1 VTVPGAVDP
10 TGAPQPPAPGEPWTV
25 LHLVR
30 WSSPWLA
37 ERGVER
43 ARLDVELMLA
53 DALGVER
60 LRLYLEFDRPLVESE
75 LAAFRARLRRRAA
88 REPLQ
93 YILGE
98 TGFRQL
104 RLRTDRRALI
114 PRPET
119 EELAGVVLAWAAEQ
133 GVEHPLDALDV
144 GTGTGAIALSL
155 AVEGPFRRVVAT
167 DVSPEA
173 LELARE
179 NASRVTLQ
187 DGVEVEF
194 RVGGLFSPLRA
205 GERFHVLVSN
215 PPYVS
220 ESDWTGLQP
229 EVRDWEPKGAL
240 TPGPEGLELL
250 HALVEG
256 APDHMMP
263 GGLLALEVGVEQAGP
278 LKDRIRNGGR
288 FTDVRVLKDL
298 SGRDRMVLAIAR
310 NDDGQGG
317 R

>member
-1 VTVPGAVDP
+1 M
-10 TGAPQPPAPGEPWTV
+10 TGAGTLDPAGTPQPPPPGEPWTV

-30 WSSPWLA
+30 WSSAWLA

-53 DALGVER
+53 DALGVDR
-60 LRLYLEFDRPLVESE
+60 LRLYLEFDRPLVEGE
-75 LAAFRARLRRRAA
+75 LAAFRSRLRRRAA

-93 YILGE
+93 YILGR
-98 TGFRQL
+98 TDFRQL

-119 EELAGVVLAWAAEQ
+119 EELVGAILDWAGTWEGDGGLE
-133 GVEHPLDALDV
+133 ALDV

-155 AVEGPFRRVVAT
+155 ALEGRFRSVVAT

-173 LELARE
+173 LDLARE
-179 NASRVTLQ
+179 NASGVVLPS
-187 DGVEVEF
+187 GVEMEF
-194 RVGGLFSPLRA
+194 RGGSLFSPLRP
-205 GERFHVLVSN
+205 GERFHVIVSN

-229 EVRDWEPKGAL
+229 EVRDWEPKLAL
-240 TPGPEGLELL
+240 TPGEGGAELL
-250 HALVEG
+250 HSLVD
-256 APDHMMP
+256 AAADHLRP

-278 LKDRIRNGGR
+278 LKGRILDGGR
-288 FTDVRVLKDL
+288 FTGVRVLKDL

-310 NDDGQGG
+310 NEDGQGG

>member
-1 VTVPGAVDP
+1 MTAAGVVDP
-10 TGAPQPPAPGEPWTV
+10 PGPLQPPPPGEPWTV
-25 LHLVR
+25 LHMVR
-30 WSSPWLA
+30 WSSAWLA

-60 LRLYLEFDRPLVESE
+60 LRLYLEFDRPLVETE
-75 LAAFRARLRRRAA
+75 LAAFRSRLRRRAA

-104 RLRTDRRALI
+104 RLRTDARALI

-119 EELAGVVLAWAAEQ
+119 EELAGAVLVWAAGREL
-133 GVEHPLDALDV
+133 EHPLSVLDV

-155 AVEGPFRRVVAT
+155 ALEGPFATVVAT
-167 DVSPEA
+167 DLSPDA
-173 LELARE
+173 LALARE
-179 NASRVTLQ
+179 NASGVVFRE
-187 DGVEVEF
+187 GVEVEF
-194 RVGGLFSPLRA
+194 RSGGLFSPLLA
-205 GERFHVLVSN
+205 GERFHVVVSN

-220 ESDWTGLQP
+220 ESEWMGLQP
-229 EVRDWEPKGAL
+229 EVRDWEPKLAL
-240 TPGPEGLELL
+240 TSGEGGRELL
-250 HALVEG
+250 HALVDE
-256 APDHMMP
+256 AADHMVP

-278 LKDRIRNGGR
+278 LKDRIREGGR
-288 FTDVRVLKDL
+288 FIDARVLKDL

-310 NDDGQGG
+310 NEDGQGG

>member
-1 VTVPGAVDP
+1 MTAAGAVDP
-10 TGAPQPPAPGEPWTV
+10 GGVQPPAPGEPWTV

-30 WSSPWLA
+30 WSSAWLA

-53 DALGVER
+53 DALDVER
-60 LRLYLEFDRPLVESE
+60 LRLYLEFDRPLVERE

-133 GVEHPLDALDV
+133 GVERSLEALDV

-155 AVEGPFRRVVAT
+155 ALEGPFRRVVAT

-179 NASRVTLQ
+179 NASRVSLQ
-187 DGVEVEF
+187 DGVELEF
-194 RVGGLFSPLRA
+194 REGSLFSPLRA

-220 ESDWTGLQP
+220 ESEWVGLQP

-240 TPGPEGLELL
+240 TPGPEGVEIL

-278 LKDRIRNGGR
+278 LRDRIRGGGH
-288 FTDVRVLKDL
+288 FADVRVLKDL

-310 NDDGQGG
+310 NEDGQGG